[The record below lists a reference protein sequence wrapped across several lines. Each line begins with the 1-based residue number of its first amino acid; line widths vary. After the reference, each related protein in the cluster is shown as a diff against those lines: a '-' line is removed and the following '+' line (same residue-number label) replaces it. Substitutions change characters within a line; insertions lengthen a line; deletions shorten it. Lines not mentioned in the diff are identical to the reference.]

1 MIKDIKE
8 EYRDLLKTIPES
20 YKVKKRL
27 YNPKSP
33 TEYQIV
39 SLMMLFV
46 SNDKGDGMI
55 SYENLYDII
64 GNANLK
70 FKTSH
75 EEIDELIRHSF
86 NDDNAYL
93 NSKKSGI
100 NFSTFLYVVDT
111 LKREKLILLSLG
123 NSLNY
128 FIFIVLVILL
138 ILYLN
143 LFYSN

>member
-27 YNPKSP
+27 YNPKSL

-86 NDDNAYL
+86 NDNDFL